1 MPPGPSFSTSAAKHS
16 SAGGVSPEKAAQ
28 QVFPPG
34 ATWHKSPSFFRQ
46 KSQLFRH
53 SSDWLYQ
60 RQRVSRQMLPP
71 SVPMFRNTG
80 DATVLVASYST
91 AYSRRISGECS
102 MEASV
107 VNAPMLTPP
116 PGVS

>member
-1 MPPGPSFSTSAAKHS
+1 SFTWKSARGTRRRPLAPAISISAPRHS

-53 SSDWLYQ
+53 NSDWLYQ
-60 RQRVSRQMLPP
+60 RQRVSRQILPP
-71 SVPMFRNTG
+71 SVPMFRSTG
-80 DATVLVASYST
+80 DATVFVAWYST
-91 AYSRRISGECS
+91 G
-102 MEASV
+102 
-107 VNAPMLTPP
+107 
-116 PGVS
+116 